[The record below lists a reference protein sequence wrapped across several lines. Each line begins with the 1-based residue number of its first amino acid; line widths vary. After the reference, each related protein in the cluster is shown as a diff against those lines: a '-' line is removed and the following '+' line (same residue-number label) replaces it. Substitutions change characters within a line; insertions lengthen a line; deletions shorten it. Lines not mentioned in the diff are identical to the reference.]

1 MEENKEACKSNGETR
16 VNKEDNNKKE
26 ADEKEPELP
35 LMSLNHVSR
44 LCRNVEDSIDFYTKV
59 LGFVLIERPPAFD
72 FAGAWLFSYGVG
84 VHLVQSNDE
93 DKLSPPD
100 SAHLDP
106 TDNHISFQC
115 GNMEA
120 IEKRLK
126 ELDVKYIK
134 RTVKDD
140 QSGNAIDQMFFDD
153 PDGFMIEICNCEN
166 FKLVQ

>member
-1 MEENKEACKSNGETR
+1 MFEFTTHTY
-16 VNKEDNNKKE
+16 
-26 ADEKEPELP
+26 
-35 LMSLNHVSR
+35 MYSLTNTY
-44 LCRNVEDSIDFYTKV
+44 FT
-59 LGFVLIERPPAFD
+59 FF
-72 FAGAWLFSYGVG
+72 FS
-84 VHLVQSNDE
+84 
-93 DKLSPPD
+93 
-100 SAHLDP
+100 
-106 TDNHISFQC
+106 ISFLSAVVCHCVIYISHNTYVCVLCVLACMQC

-166 FKLVQ
+166 L

>member
-1 MEENKEACKSNGETR
+1 MY
-16 VNKEDNNKKE
+16 
-26 ADEKEPELP
+26 
-35 LMSLNHVSR
+35 SLTNTY
-44 LCRNVEDSIDFYTKV
+44 FT
-59 LGFVLIERPPAFD
+59 FF
-72 FAGAWLFSYGVG
+72 FS
-84 VHLVQSNDE
+84 
-93 DKLSPPD
+93 
-100 SAHLDP
+100 
-106 TDNHISFQC
+106 ISFLSAVVCHCVIYISHNTYVCVLCVLACMQC

>member
-1 MEENKEACKSNGETR
+1 MFEFTTHTY
-16 VNKEDNNKKE
+16 
-26 ADEKEPELP
+26 
-35 LMSLNHVSR
+35 MYSLTNTY
-44 LCRNVEDSIDFYTKV
+44 FT
-59 LGFVLIERPPAFD
+59 FF
-72 FAGAWLFSYGVG
+72 FS
-84 VHLVQSNDE
+84 
-93 DKLSPPD
+93 
-100 SAHLDP
+100 
-106 TDNHISFQC
+106 ISFLSAVVCHCVIYISHNTYVCVLCVLACMQC